1 MTRKTILMTFAA
13 DFLSG
18 NRDSLASSSE
28 LFE

>member
-13 DFLSG
+13 DFLSA
-18 NRDSLASSSE
+18 NRDSVESNYE